1 MINQA
6 KNTKKFKP
14 SSDREF
20 MELAIDEMK
29 QCNIVPKVG
38 AIIVKNNIVIAK
50 GHCVKGLHAER
61 SAIQKARDKEINLK
75 DSTLYTTLEPC
86 VPINKNSIDSCA
98 ELISSVGISS
108 VIIGCYDI
116 NPKIYR
122 TGWKFLRDKGLKLRD
137 FDLDLRE
144 EIQEINSTFVSNFK
158 RGIGPTGGAEFDY
171 MLNDGNFE
179 IQLSKVDK
187 RTVATHWK
195 MQGIRSIYA
204 YGGYQGIVALA
215 KYAQD
220 FDEIDDPLAFDFNNS
235 SVPVEEGEIAIYKN
249 EFACVLVKVIEV
261 HSGHRYDSNH
271 TSVKIKYE
279 IRVFE

>member
-6 KNTKKFKP
+6 KSTKKFKP

-38 AIIVKNNIVIAK
+38 AIIVKNSIVIAK
-50 GHCVKGLHAER
+50 GHRVEGLHAER
-61 SAIQKARDKEINLK
+61 SAIQKALDKGINLK

-86 VPINKNSIDSCA
+86 VPINNNSIDSCA

-116 NPKIYR
+116 NPKISR

-144 EIQEINSTFVSNFK
+144 EIKEINSTFISNFE
-158 RGIGPTGGAEFDY
+158 RGIGPTGGAKFDY
-171 MLNDGNFE
+171 MLNGGNFE
-179 IQLSKVDK
+179 IQLSEVDK
-187 RTVATHWK
+187 RTVATSWTRRGNH
-195 MQGIRSIYA
+195 SIYA
-204 YGGYQGIVALA
+204 YGGYPGIVALA

-220 FDEIDDPLAFDFNNS
+220 FDEIDDPLAFDFNNGS
-235 SVPVEEGEIAIYKN
+235 APVKEGEIAIFTN
-249 EFACVLVKVIEV
+249 EFACALVKVIEV
-261 HSGHRYDSNH
+261 HSGHEFGSDH
-271 TSVKIKYE
+271 TSVKIEYE
-279 IRVFE
+279 IRVF